1 MSNSKVVYEHGIP
14 SELTINLHQVPL
26 SYISPG
32 KYTFKIKGF
41 KNVPVK
47 GIDDKRQMTADFQCL
62 QLENFYG
69 CN

>member
-14 SELTINLHQVPL
+14 SELTINLNQATL

-47 GIDDKRQMTADFQCL
+47 
-62 QLENFYG
+62 
-69 CN
+69 